1 MKSFRKNIVFGFIFT
16 FVFAMIFIS
25 TTDAQ
30 DMKFRQ
36 QAWRYGLNL
45 GYQFNSAGLGWQYLH
60 GLDPNFQS
68 PEDDITYVDGTGNG
82 IYLGLFGEYLSE
94 SWWGFQFRVSYDV
107 RDALIMD
114 DTRTPIPSFD
124 TKMSYLTFE
133 PLFRVDQNLIPNL
146 NFFVGPFLAYNLSS
160 TYIFRYDKDV
170 AAEEAEREVP
180 DVVKLTWGLQG
191 GLAYDIRISDLDQN
205 SSLYLSPFFT
215 TSWIAN
221 QRESI
226 DEPDQNS
233 IGDVW
238 STVAY
243 RIGVRFSIEHR
254 DPVEGMP
261 RVSKSPIPPSTNIVA
276 IAMPTDN
283 TIVTKNV
290 KGYFPIH
297 PYVFFDKESLD
308 FPRRYKTLTYSEAQN
323 FNESDLS
330 NFDKGDLTV
339 KETNVDQLMV
349 AYYNV
354 MNVYGDRMRKNPSV
368 QLTLR
373 GSDPEEKEAEVHA
386 NKVKN
391 YLVTNF
397 GINPDRIAVITDPP
411 YAPSGSDETE
421 VKSAE
426 LIKDE
431 NRRVKFVF
439 SNSDMYKPLVY
450 TIRDETSIDN
460 DMLFSIDNS
469 VPFRSWDITITG
481 EGRTMYFGPYS
492 YSSARINPAELMRF
506 LENGQYNAKVSITD
520 RTGKITTENVSFRL
534 TKDTELKNASRYL
547 MIFDYNQSDAV
558 RTYETTIRNDI
569 VKGIGNNDR
578 VIVHGHT
585 DIIGTPEG
593 NMKLSKERAEETK
606 SIIDD
611 QLRKD
616 NKTTINVT
624 SMGMGERKTQYTFDN
639 KYPEGRMYNRNVF
652 VEIVEGR

>member
-1 MKSFRKNIVFGFIFT
+1 MKSFRQKFALGFLFT
-16 FVFAMIFIS
+16 FVLGLIFIS
-25 TTDAQ
+25 TADAQ

-68 PEDDITYVDGTGNG
+68 PPDDINYVDGTGSG
-82 IYLGLFGEYLSE
+82 PYIGLFGEYLSE
-94 SWWGFQFRVSYDV
+94 SWWGFKFRISYDV
-107 RDALIMD
+107 RDALVID

-133 PLFRVDQNLIPNL
+133 PLFRIDQRLIPNL
-146 NFFVGPFLAYNLSS
+146 NFYLGPFLAYNLSS

-170 AAEEAEREVP
+170 AIEEPETDVP
-180 DVVKLTWGLQG
+180 DVVKLTYGLQG
-191 GLAYDIRISDLDQN
+191 GFAYDIRFADLDQN
-205 SSLYLSPFFT
+205 SSLYLSPFFE

-233 IGDVW
+233 IADVW

-243 RIGVRFSIEHR
+243 RIGVRLSIEFR
-254 DPVEGMP
+254 DPVEGMAKITP
-261 RVSKSPIPPSTNIVA
+261 SPSQPSTNKVIMVLPA
-276 IAMPTDN
+276 DN

-297 PYVFFDKESLD
+297 PYVFFDKGSLD
-308 FPRRYKTLTYSEAQN
+308 YPRRYIVLTKSEAQN

-330 NFDKGDLTV
+330 NFEKGDLTV

-373 GSDPEEKEAEVHA
+373 GSDPDEKDGEVHA
-386 NKVKN
+386 TKVKN

-397 GINPDRIAVITDPP
+397 DINPDRISVITDPP
-411 YAPSGSDETE
+411 YAPSGSDSTE
-421 VKSAE
+421 AKSTN
-426 LIKDE
+426 LINDE

-506 LENGQYNAKVSITD
+506 LENGKYNAKISITD
-520 RTGKITTENVSFRL
+520 RTGKVTTENVSFKL

-547 MIFDYNQSDAV
+547 MIFDYNQADAV

-569 VKGIGNNDR
+569 VKGIGSRDR
-578 VIVHGHT
+578 VIVHGHA

-593 NMKLSKERAEETK
+593 NLKLSTQRANETK

-616 NKTTINVT
+616 NKTPNVQAI
-624 SMGMGERKTQYTFDN
+624 GMGERKTQYTFDN

-652 VEIVEGR
+652 VEVIEVK

>member
-1 MKSFRKNIVFGFIFT
+1 MFFQ
-16 FVFAMIFIS
+16 S

-30 DMKFRQ
+30 EMKFRQ

-45 GYQFNSAGLGWQYLH
+45 GYQFNSASLGWQYLH

-68 PEDDITYVDGTGNG
+68 PEDEIDYVDGTGNG

-107 RDALIMD
+107 RDALVID

-133 PLFRVDQNLIPNL
+133 PLFRVDQHLIPNL
-146 NFFVGPFLAYNLSS
+146 NFYVGPFLAYNLNS
-160 TYIFRYDKDV
+160 TFVYKADKDE
-170 AAEEAEREVP
+170 AAEQPEKDVP
-180 DVVKLTWGLQG
+180 DVVMLTWGVQG

-205 SSLYLSPFFT
+205 SSLYLSPFFE

-226 DEPDQNS
+226 DEPTQNS
-233 IGDVW
+233 VGDVW
-238 STVAY
+238 TTMTY
-243 RIGVRFSIEHR
+243 RIGVRLSMENR
-254 DPVEGMP
+254 DPVEGVAQ
-261 RVSKSPIPPSTNIVA
+261 VSKSPTPTVTNKVA
-276 IAMPTDN
+276 IEMPTDN

-297 PYVFFDKESLD
+297 PYVFFDKGSLD
-308 FPRRYKTLTYSEAQN
+308 FPRRYITLTKSEATN

-330 NFDKGDLTV
+330 NFEKGDLTE
-339 KETNVDQLMV
+339 KETNVNQLMV

-373 GSDPEEKEAEVHA
+373 GSDPEEKEAEIQA
-386 NKVKN
+386 NKVKD
-391 YLVTNF
+391 YLVNNF
-397 GINPDRIAVITDPP
+397 DINPDRIAVITDPP
-411 YAPSGSDETE
+411 YAPSGSDSTE
-421 VKSAE
+421 AKSAG
-426 LIKDE
+426 LINDE

-506 LENGQYNAKVSITD
+506 LENGKYNAKVSITD
-520 RTGKITTENVSFRL
+520 RTGKITSENVSFKL
-534 TKDTELKNASRYL
+534 TKDTELRNASRYL
-547 MIFDYNQSDAV
+547 MIFDYNQADAV

-569 VKGIGNNDR
+569 VKGIGNIDR
-578 VIVHGHT
+578 VIIHGHS
-585 DIIGTPEG
+585 DIIGTPDG
-593 NMKLSKERAEETK
+593 NLKLSRQRADETK
-606 SIIDD
+606 SIIVD

-616 NKTTINVT
+616 NKTTTNVT
-624 SMGMGERKTQYTFDN
+624 AIGLGERKTQYTFDN